1 MDYISVTEEQH
12 KKLCDLFE
20 LQYQPIEFE
29 PIKYDGPALVS
40 PVGSEERKAM
50 WDDPNHIYN
59 SPKFRKKISDTVKKQ
74 MKDPARLKQMSEQ
87 GKQNWKKPNSVFNT
101 PEYRKKLVENNPR
114 YWTGKERSEETK
126 EKCRQAN
133 LGKKQSEET
142 KLKRINSFKK
152 RKALN
157 LKPNYKDST
166 CPHCN
171 LTGKSF
177 NMTRYHFD
185 NCKKKVNILCASTS

>member
-1 MDYISVTEEQH
+1 MDYISVTQEQH
-12 KKLCDLFE
+12 KKLCEVFDLE
-20 LQYQPIEFE
+20 YQPIEFE
-29 PIKYDGPALVS
+29 SIKYDGPALVS

-50 WDDPNHIYN
+50 WDDPDHIYN
-59 SPKFRKKISDTVKKQ
+59 SPEFRKKISDTVKKQ
-74 MKDPARLKQMSEQ
+74 MTEVDRLKNLSEKS
-87 GKQNWKKPNSVFNT
+87 KQAWKNPNSVFNT

-126 EKCRQAN
+126 EKLRQAN

-142 KLKRINSFKK
+142 KLKRLLTRRTNGK
-152 RKALN
+152 
-157 LKPNYKDST
+157 KPNYKDAT

-185 NCKKKVNILCASTS
+185 NCKKKVNENE

>member
-1 MDYISVTEEQH
+1 MKIIRYKQVQVAERELAPTLTQKGYASMDYISVTQEQH

-50 WDDPNHIYN
+50 WDDPDHIYN
-59 SPKFRKKISDTVKKQ
+59 SPEFRKKISDTVKKQ

-101 PEYRKKLVENNPR
+101 PGNSISGCLGTNKRSAGCLSVEV
-114 YWTGKERSEETK
+114 SETP
-126 EKCRQAN
+126 
-133 LGKKQSEET
+133 LG
-142 KLKRINSFKK
+142 
-152 RKALN
+152 
-157 LKPNYKDST
+157 ST
-166 CPHCN
+166 E
-171 LTGKSF
+171 G
-177 NMTRYHFD
+177 
-185 NCKKKVNILCASTS
+185 